1 MKSHVRYL
9 FTLLALL
16 LLGIGGV
23 KAKDV
28 TISYIFSS
36 KDWNA
41 QIDGSTNNSNWIS
54 GKAGY
59 GLTSDQGIQITT
71 GVSGANATSPISY
84 NNVSKIVVRYCTNAK
99 SGKGS
104 IKVKVGEGE
113 EQSFSVTAPSSGGG
127 QTIKEYTF
135 EYNPNESGNVK
146 VTATCS
152 TNSIYVRGIS
162 ITYDGTSPS
171 TLDPNDLTLTG
182 APIALKFDLYDN
194 SEAQTISYTTSS
206 TGAVTVSGGTGYVS
220 TSVDETNKTIT
231 VTPTAKTPSV
241 QTITVNQAADA
252 TYAAGSASFTVM
264 VNSSTPAILPF
275 NWDGGASSDLMKLA
289 GVTTKGLGSD
299 YAASNAPY
307 LVKFDDTGDWIQV
320 KTDSRPGKVTIDV
333 KMLGGDNTST
343 ITVQGSADGETFANV
358 QTLSISGPKNT
369 ELTLEAVEPFAE
381 NVRYVR
387 LTFTKGS
394 NVGVGAI
401 AIDKYSAV
409 PAINAENTNIAYD
422 ATSGTIECSVVNSV
436 EGGVISASSDSEWL
450 RFGETGVAFT
460 ADVNE
465 TIAARTANVTLTYTY
480 NTNKTVTKSISVTQ
494 AGDPNAP
501 GTENNPYTVAQAL
514 EVISDLADGGK
525 TETEIY
531 VTGLISA
538 IDEVVVYDPVEN
550 TGYGNATYSI
560 SDDGKTT
567 NQLVVFRGK
576 YLNNA
581 NFTTTD
587 QIQLCDV
594 VVVKG
599 KLQKYVSGDNTTPE
613 IAQGNCLVSLKR
625 APAAPTFSIEGGT
638 YNEAQTIELS
648 CVTEGAT
655 IQYSID
661 NSNWVTYSDPIV
673 INETTT
679 ITAKAVKD
687 GLESEEVSANYTLRQ
702 PGTIRLY
709 FAHDPETNLTA
720 HTLSCGAAVNLNYET
735 NSNGTIS
742 IQDMTDG
749 ITVIPNT
756 GNKTVTLRAS
766 TNNGKVFSQ
775 PGEYTFRVVVGE
787 TDSYTSASVDFKL
800 KVVKFKSYFNNLTG
814 FEETKDLAN
823 GTNGGQLKDQLFS
836 NTQWGDASYKTWTS
850 TNEDV
855 ATIDNDGNIT
865 LISTGQVRFIH
876 SYTGNDYNEPCKIST
891 GVMTVID
898 TTPVAAPAKP
908 IVFHD
913 GGEGVTYEG
922 ELTVPMFAEEGATI
936 YYTTDGTEPTAASTE
951 YTKPLN
957 ISTNTTLKAI
967 AVKDGVESDVVTRE
981 YRIEAVDAPD
991 INLDGYYSIK
1001 NNNGNYVNVAGR
1013 KTVTFVD
1020 KNTSKTAAGTVIRV
1034 KTTNGKVEVLRS
1046 QGVDVPRYAE
1056 RAMSYVPELVKEL
1069 MKRLS
1074 ENVENP
1080 IIGEDGANL
1089 ITDEVMDLDYNL
1101 YLEEADGGYRIYG
1114 KTPSMQRVVDFYAT
1128 NKTIIDERLPRLEE
1142 FVEDVLLKVAERL
1155 DHPNSEWA
1163 SKFKIL
1169 DIWAKLVV
1177 TNPDLTKPEEGN
1189 AEAISKFYTEILSS
1203 EANIWNFAH
1212 ETMMIY
1218 WTKVDQLIND
1228 PESQYA
1234 SMLGDLGDYKKY
1246 LEKVPNILPNFKYY
1260 IVSDGSGIDFISE
1273 GNEDIINDA
1282 ARTVWTL
1289 EGRENFNVTFLKDN
1303 ALSSGREL
1311 YTTLYTDFAYKLPD
1325 GVKAYAI
1332 TGVNETTGV
1341 ATKEEFPSN
1350 IIPAQTPVLLQAT
1363 FDAEQTADQTKTL
1376 ELTTEA
1382 GTTPET
1388 NLLVGADYLINE
1400 YKINSTQAEGVLN
1413 MLKSLSESLYNEY
1426 EYLMRKNAG
1435 TVNNKYFFGL
1445 DDADMELC
1453 VYGEDQD
1460 CVVRN
1465 LGTGENQPLAFY
1477 GDWQAPKSNQAFLVS
1492 ETFNPILLTL
1502 KGDVYRD
1509 GVIDNKDLTALV
1521 EIVLGKVTLENK
1533 PENYDFDA
1541 AHVNED
1547 EDIDIADVTAL
1558 VNILNTLQTQTN
1570 N

>member
-1 MKSHVRYL
+1 MTKKLRYL
-9 FTLLALL
+9 FTLLLCMIASVGWGQTTYKLEQVTSVQAGELYVFEQNGHVAINTVSNSALQTTTDYKTSGL
-16 LLGIGGV
+16 TGTETYVWELKNGSKGFRISSM
-23 KAKDV
+23 KESSNEITNTSST
-28 TISYIFSS
+28 TISLKAEGSNWKFTFENGVALIQNIDNNNRYLGYSTTTSYAYKAYATSDMSYSHAIKVYKLVEESGTTPVDPS
-36 KDWNA
+36 VTTTTTINA
-41 QIDGSTNNSNWIS
+41 TGITNTDVNKGTAAGNFTASVTVTDDGSP
-54 GKAGY
+54 
-59 GLTSDQGIQITT
+59 
-71 GVSGANATSPISY
+71 VEGAT
-84 NNVSKIVVRYCTNAK
+84 
-99 SGKGS
+99 
-104 IKVKVGEGE
+104 
-113 EQSFSVTAPSSGGG
+113 VTW
-127 QTIKEYTF
+127 
-135 EYNPNESGNVK
+135 SGNNDDV
-146 VTATCS
+146 AT
-152 TNSIYVRGIS
+152 I
-162 ITYDGTSPS
+162 D
-171 TLDPNDLTLTG
+171 
-182 APIALKFDLYDN
+182 AA
-194 SEAQTISYTTSS
+194 
-206 TGAVTVSGGTGYVS
+206 TGAVTLVAAGTVTFTASYAGVQDEYKASSATYELTVEDSAPKETITFSEKGLDNGTAVTTIEGTIFAVTFDKGTNSNAPKYYTTGTAIRAYGGNTFIVSS
-220 TSVDETNKTIT
+220 TSKTIT
-231 VTPTAKTPSV
+231 IIV
-241 QTITVNQAADA
+241 
-252 TYAAGSASFTVM
+252 
-264 VNSSTPAILPF
+264 
-275 NWDGGASSDLMKLA
+275 
-289 GVTTKGLGSD
+289 
-299 YAASNAPY
+299 
-307 LVKFDDTGDWIQV
+307 
-320 KTDSRPGKVTIDV
+320 
-333 KMLGGDNTST
+333 
-343 ITVQGSADGETFANV
+343 
-358 QTLSISGPKNT
+358 
-369 ELTLEAVEPFAE
+369 
-381 NVRYVR
+381 
-387 LTFTKGS
+387 LTFGNDDGS
-394 NVGVGAI
+394 NEITTDVGS
-401 AIDKYSAV
+401 Y
-409 PAINAENTNIAYD
+409 
-422 ATSGTIECSVVNSV
+422 TSGTWTGESSSVKFTI
-436 EGGVISASSDSEWL
+436 GGSSGNRRISAITVYYKDAAIA
-450 RFGETGVAFT
+450 VPVFT
-460 ADVNE
+460 LAE
-465 TIAARTANVTLTYTY
+465 GTYTGAQ
-480 NTNKTVTKSISVTQ
+480 TVEITCATTDATIMYSKDNENWTEYTEAISVASSTTVYAKAVKGTDESNVVSATYTIIDPYASGQ
-494 AGDPNAP
+494 A
-501 GTENNPYTVAQAL
+501 NNPYTVDQAIENTPATGNTD
-514 EVISDLADGGK
+514 EV
-525 TETEIY
+525 Y
-531 VTGLISA
+531 VKGIVSKVDNYDSSHHSITYWISA
-538 IDEVVVYDPVEN
+538 NGTTDGNQVEVYSGKGID
-550 TGYGNATYSI
+550 G
-560 SDDGKTT
+560 
-567 NQLVVFRGK
+567 
-576 YLNNA
+576 A
-581 NFTTTD
+581 NFSSIND
-587 QIQLCDV
+587 IQVGDI

-599 KLQKYVSGDNTTPE
+599 TLKKYNDITEFNYNN
-613 IAQGNCLVSLKR
+613 QLVSLDRPEKPKHWAKFFVDGEELVEDAVEIQEGQNITFPEDPDDINGKTFVGWITNTIDGTTNT
-625 APAAPTFSIEGGT
+625 APAFVTSASMGNSDVTYYAVFAIADATGESVETKTQTLQYDTWTYSGTTTDKSSYRLFGNGSYIESISFDLSKLSKVIVYGGT
-638 YNEAQTIELS
+638 YGGGGYNSLTIGDGTNIWKSVTVSGSSQTGTNTYTDGTSLTGTNKLRITATAGDGKSNGLRISKVEIFTNEP
-648 CVTEGAT
+648 
-655 IQYSID
+655 SI
-661 NSNWVTYSDPIV
+661 VYSDYC
-673 INETTT
+673 TTVV
-679 ITAKAVKD
+679 APVK
-687 GLESEEVSANYTLRQ
+687 
-702 PGTIRLY
+702 
-709 FAHDPETNLTA
+709 
-720 HTLSCGAAVNLNYET
+720 
-735 NSNGTIS
+735 
-742 IQDMTDG
+742 
-749 ITVIPNT
+749 
-756 GNKTVTLRAS
+756 
-766 TNNGKVFSQ
+766 
-775 PGEYTFRVVVGE
+775 
-787 TDSYTSASVDFKL
+787 
-800 KVVKFKSYFNNLTG
+800 
-814 FEETKDLAN
+814 
-823 GTNGGQLKDQLFS
+823 
-836 NTQWGDASYKTWTS
+836 
-850 TNEDV
+850 
-855 ATIDNDGNIT
+855 
-865 LISTGQVRFIH
+865 
-876 SYTGNDYNEPCKIST
+876 
-891 GVMTVID
+891 
-898 TTPVAAPAKP
+898 PAKP

-1246 LEKVPNILPNFKYY
+1246 LEKVPNIRPNFKYY

-1400 YKINSTQAEGVLN
+1400 YEINSPTAEGMFTILAT
-1413 MLKSLSESLYNEY
+1413 LSQSLADKY
-1426 EYLMRKNAG
+1426 EYLQRKNSG
-1435 TVNNKYFFGL
+1435 TVNNKYFFAL
-1445 DDADMELC
+1445 DNADLDLC
-1453 VYGEDQD
+1453 VENKD

-1547 EDIDIADVTAL
+1547 EDINIADVTAL
-1558 VNILNTLQTQTN
+1558 VNILKPQPQD
-1570 N
+1570 